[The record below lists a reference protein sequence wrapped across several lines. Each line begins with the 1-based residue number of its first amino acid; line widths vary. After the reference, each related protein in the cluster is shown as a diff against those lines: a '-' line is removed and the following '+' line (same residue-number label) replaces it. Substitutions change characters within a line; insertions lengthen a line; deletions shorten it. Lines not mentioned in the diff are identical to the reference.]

1 MRELTEIAR
10 LRARKTLSEVK
21 LKLEA
26 ALRLSRVLEGKM
38 GSRSGRSK
46 A

>member
-10 LRARKTLSEVK
+10 QRARKTLSEVK
-21 LKLEA
+21 QKLET

-38 GSRSGRSK
+38 GSRGGRSK